1 MECKT
6 AWDLDATDLA
16 EIKSGDAYAEL
27 ALCRSRGSPAQPPSQ
42 ADSVTRCFLQ
52 VCLEKLL

>member
-1 MECKT
+1 MECKI

-27 ALCRSRGSPAQPPSQ
+27 ALCKGEPCTAPISG
-42 ADSVTRCFLQ
+42 
-52 VCLEKLL
+52 

>member
-1 MECKT
+1 MECKI
-6 AWDLDATDLA
+6 AWDLDATDLP

-42 ADSVTRCFLQ
+42 ADSVT
-52 VCLEKLL
+52 